1 MTTIVLVDEGHRLS
15 PPIKVGLVL
24 LEPRHA
30 QDDIVATQG
39 DHGQIHGLKVRIDA
53 HLGSTQGATR
63 LFGTTIIALDG
74 VTARARADDRQL
86 VLLDEGRRDEVAG
99 RAAVQ
104 QDDDGMTADE
114 TSKLEE
120 ASSSGKLVDL
130 RARFGR
136 DDDGGGDGDT
146 PTTTTVPSGDNT
158 GPKAPKEDGECSGS
172 KNGPGGK
179 KKKKRKK

>member
-15 PPIKVGLVL
+15 PPIEVRLVL

-136 DDDGGGDGDT
+136 DDDGGGDGD
-146 PTTTTVPSGDNT
+146 GRRREWT
-158 GPKAPKEDGECSGS
+158 GFAGGS
-172 KNGPGGK
+172 HSMKMVVMVVVMI
-179 KKKKRKK
+179 